1 MILQVKDLLIDAMG
15 LCGVT
20 EIDETPSS
28 TEMAVLLRTANVMID
43 RWSSQRLL
51 LRSTTP
57 ITVPITA
64 GKQNYTIGLSGC
76 DVTHSKPIKI
86 YSAYVRD
93 SGGLDTPVDVIDIE
107 TYNNLVD
114 KTLANGPITW
124 VAYDPGLSQQT
135 VQKGT
140 VYVYGVPDTTYTLYL
155 EADTYLTEF
164 VNHTDTLSFEP
175 AYYEALIYNLA
186 IRVFR
191 RYNQATV
198 MIPMDV
204 TEIARESLNNLR
216 TMNNQTVIAG
226 LDVPGKVGSWNVYTD
241 GTN

>member
-20 EIDETPSS
+20 EIDETPAA

-43 RWSSQRLL
+43 RWSAQRLL

-57 ITVPITA
+57 ITIPITA
-64 GKQNYTIGLSGC
+64 GKQAYTIGLSGC
-76 DVTHSKPIKI
+76 DVTNSKPLKV

-93 SGGLDTPVDVIDIE
+93 SGGLDTAVDVIDIE

-124 VAYDPGLSQQT
+124 VSYDPGLSQQT
-135 VQKGT
+135 NQKGT
-140 VYVYGVPDTTYTLYL
+140 VYVYGVPDTTYTLFV

-164 VNHTDTLSFEP
+164 VNYTDTVSFEP

-186 IRVFR
+186 RRVFR
-191 RYNQATV
+191 RYNSANT
-198 MIPMDV
+198 MIPADIS
-204 TEIARESLNNLR
+204 EIAHESLNNLR
-216 TMNNQTVIAG
+216 TMNNQTIIAG